1 MNAMPYKAAVIV
13 QDDCLHAELL
23 SCVDVNSVSLLSR
36 PQGRK
41 ARASWPPLAVKED
54 WAIGAVR
61 GPDDLQSDYS

>member
-41 ARASWPPLAVKED
+41 AARPEPAGLF
-54 WAIGAVR
+54 
-61 GPDDLQSDYS
+61 

>member
-36 PQGRK
+36 PQGQSQL
-41 ARASWPPLAVKED
+41 ASSSCKGRLGNRSGTWAGRPPKRL
-54 WAIGAVR
+54 
-61 GPDDLQSDYS
+61 